1 MYNREGYNI
10 PKQAGWICP
19 ICGRVMAPTMVE
31 CIYCNSKTVIPSTK
45 TTTTTNL
52 NRVENETDTTSL
64 AKEDSGVKTECKCH
78 KDKRLNEVA
87 DSIIEPTI
95 MIRKIDENGNIV
107 DKENMTKDELKKMD
121 SILETVLGNLIDR
134 L

>member
-1 MYNREGYNI
+1 MYNRVGYNI

-19 ICGRVMAPTMVE
+19 ICGRVMAPIMVE
-31 CIYCNSKTVIPSTK
+31 CIHCNSKTAIPSIE
-45 TTTTTNL
+45 TTMTTNP
-52 NRVENETDTTSL
+52 NRVEDTTATTSL
-64 AKEDSGVKTECKCH
+64 AKEDSAIKTECKCH

-87 DSIIEPTI
+87 DSIIEPTV

-121 SILETVLGNLIDR
+121 SILEAVLGNLIDR